1 MPAGGLF
8 IHPGAHAPGKH
19 IVCPALRSTGSMRAT
34 HKMMPMPCGPAE
46 WVAPPE
52 SVPLAGTASPH
63 FDRALSQ
70 ALQY

>member
-1 MPAGGLF
+1 
-8 IHPGAHAPGKH
+8 
-19 IVCPALRSTGSMRAT
+19 MRAT

-46 WVAPPE
+46 WVALPE
-52 SVPLAGTASPH
+52 SVPLAGTASLH